1 MKKFTLHDGTE
12 LELSLTIGAIKKV
25 KNAMGVDLTQPEAG
39 DPPLIARMLDD
50 ELLVAGIIE
59 QLTGLNPDDMTAE
72 DVLAGIDALLAEW
85 TDFFRLR
92 GRTER
97 VQIISRTRQEFAR
110 VMKEVEE
117 KIMGLGET
125 SIDSPESSE
134 SSPTA

>member
-50 ELLVAGIIE
+50 DLLVAGIIE

>member
-1 MKKFTLHDGTE
+1 MKKFTLHDGKE

-39 DPPLIARMLDD
+39 EPPLIARMLDD
-50 ELLVAGIIE
+50 DLLVAGIIE
-59 QLTGLNPDDMTAE
+59 QLTGMNPDDMTAE

-134 SSPTA
+134 

>member
-50 ELLVAGIIE
+50 DLLVAGIIE

-92 GRTER
+92 GRTDR
-97 VQIISRTRQEFAR
+97 VQIISRTQQEFAR
-110 VMKEVEE
+110 VIQEVETT
-117 KIMGLGET
+117 IMGLGET
-125 SIDSPESSE
+125 STDSPEPSE

>member
-12 LELSLTIGAIKKV
+12 LQLSLTIGAIKKV

-50 ELLVAGIIE
+50 DLLVAGIIE

-134 SSPTA
+134 SYPTA